1 MFLINP
7 FSPMNCKLLKAYFII
22 LFGVIFFSSCK
33 VPQVD
38 SNTVLFHNGSIL
50 TMDNVEANAFVIE
63 GNVILE
69 VGDFTILEAA
79 FPNAQKYDLQGKTV
93 LPGFVDSHTH
103 IHEFGQQKRKANIEG
118 LLSVEEMVEEL
129 KRFFPN
135 PQPGQWLIG
144 QGWDEGVWASK
155 GYPDRELLDEAF
167 PDNPV
172 RLQSLHG
179 FGGFYNGKA
188 LEIAGIDANT
198 PDPEVGRIMRRED
211 GTPTGVMETLAQQL
225 VNQHIPAETVEQA
238 KEAILLGAEALLQA
252 GVTTVHEAG
261 VSPTVLQAYMELA
274 EAEKLPIRVYA
285 MLNGNDDELMNE
297 WFERGSYSDPNGY
310 LFVRSIKVFYD
321 GSLGSRTA
329 LMAAAYSDNPKA
341 AQMTERI
348 RPDKVRELGK
358 KAAENG
364 FQMAVHSIGDEA
376 NRRVLDLYEEA
387 LVGYENIDHR
397 WRMEHAQVVL
407 PSFFERA
414 AKGKYISSVQSS
426 HAVGDSKW
434 AEDRVG
440 NERIKLAYAWRSIMD
455 AGAPIILNSDLPGEP
470 WTPTETLYFAV
481 SRKNLDGN
489 PAGGWYP
496 EQAFTVMEALQAMTI
511 TGAYAAFMESETGSI
526 SKGKKADFVIL
537 NQNPLNTPADKLK
550 ELKVESVW
558 IDGKVVPLKME
569 MIMRE

>member
-1 MFLINP
+1 MFPSKPNAPMFPNLIRSIVVLCMIINLLTA
-7 FSPMNCKLLKAYFII
+7 CKP
-22 LFGVIFFSSCK
+22 S
-33 VPQVD
+33 QVD
-38 SNTVLFHNGSIL
+38 SNAILFHNGNII
-50 TMDNVEANAFVIE
+50 TMENEQVEAFVIE
-63 GNVILE
+63 GNRILDL
-69 VGDFTILEAA
+69 GDLARMEAD
-79 FPNAQKYDLQGKTV
+79 FPNVQKYDLAGKTV

-118 LLSVEEMVEEL
+118 MLTVEEMVEEL
-129 KRFFPN
+129 NRFFPN
-135 PQPGQWLIG
+135 PTPGQWLIG
-144 QGWDEGVWASK
+144 QGWDEGVWAST
-155 GYPDRELLDEAF
+155 GYPDRQLLDEAF

-198 PDPEVGRIMRRED
+198 PDPEVGRIMRRAD
-211 GTPTGVMETLAQQL
+211 GTPSGVMETLAQQL
-225 VNQHIPAETVEQA
+225 VNRHIPAETVEEA
-238 KEAILLGAEALLQA
+238 KEAILLGAQALLRA

-274 EAEKLPIRVYA
+274 EAKKLPIRVFA
-285 MLNGNDDELMNE
+285 MLNGNDDELMEE
-297 WFERGSYSDPNGY
+297 WFECGPFADPNGF
-310 LFVRSIKVFYD
+310 LVVRSIKVFYD

-341 AQMTERI
+341 AQMTERM

-358 KAAENG
+358 RAAANG

-376 NRRVLDLYEEA
+376 NRRVLDLYGDA

-414 AKGKYISSVQSS
+414 AAGKFISSVQSS

-455 AGAPIILNSDLPGEP
+455 AGAIIILNSDLPGEP
-470 WTPTETLYFAV
+470 WTPIETLYFGV
-481 SRKNLDGN
+481 TRKNLNGE

-496 EQAFTVMEALQAMTI
+496 EQAFTTLEALQAMTI
-511 TGAYAAFMESETGSI
+511 TGAYAAFMDSETGSI
-526 SKGKKADFVIL
+526 AKGKKADFVIL
-537 NQNPLNTPADKLK
+537 SQNPLTTPADKLK
-550 ELKVESVW
+550 DIKVESVW
-558 IDGKVVPLKME
+558 IDGKVVQLEME
-569 MIMRE
+569 MIMNK

>member
-1 MFLINP
+1 
-7 FSPMNCKLLKAYFII
+7 
-22 LFGVIFFSSCK
+22 
-33 VPQVD
+33 
-38 SNTVLFHNGSIL
+38 
-50 TMDNVEANAFVIE
+50 
-63 GNVILE
+63 
-69 VGDFTILEAA
+69 
-79 FPNAQKYDLQGKTV
+79 
-93 LPGFVDSHTH
+93 VDSHTH
-103 IHEFGQQKRKANIEG
+103 IHEFGQQKRKAYIEG
-118 LLSVEEMVEEL
+118 LLSVEEMVTEL

-135 PQPGQWLIG
+135 PTPGQWLIG
-144 QGWDEGVWASK
+144 QGWDEGVWASM
-155 GYPDRELLDEAF
+155 GYPDRQLLDEAF
-167 PDNPV
+167 PVNPV

-198 PDPEVGRIMRRED
+198 PDPEVGRIMRRTD

-225 VNQHIPAETVEQA
+225 VNQHIPAETVAEA
-238 KEAILLGAEALLQA
+238 KEAILLGAETLLQA

-274 EAEKLPIRVYA
+274 KAEKLPIRVYA
-285 MLNGNDDELMNE
+285 MLNGNDDKLMEE
-297 WFERGSYSDPNGY
+297 WFERGPYVDPNGY

-358 KAAENG
+358 KAAAKG

-376 NRRVLDLYEEA
+376 NRRVLDLYDEA

-414 AKGKYISSVQSS
+414 AEAKYISSVQSS

-470 WTPTETLYFAV
+470 WTPIETLYFAV
-481 SRKNLDGN
+481 TRKNLNGE

-511 TGAYAAFMESETGSI
+511 TGAYAAFMDNETGSI
-526 SKGKKADFVIL
+526 AKGKKADFVVL
-537 NQNPLNTPADKLK
+537 NQNPLNTPADSLK

-558 IDGKVVPLKME
+558 VNGDLVPVIKEKLME
-569 MIMRE
+569 D